1 MSFSGLI
8 DDFLDYM
15 CHNRGRSPRLAEVYR
30 LALSRLEKF
39 MVGIERNPLTA
50 THDDLI
56 AFTGP
61 HLFNLG
67 LRDPLSRRTH
77 ISAVRGFFL
86 WARANKL
93 VAENP
98 ALGVPQP
105 KVGVKIPRTL
115 RLADIEKLMWAPDF
129 SRFTGVRDAAMF
141 AIMAGCGLRVSGLIG
156 LNESNVVR
164 DTVDG
169 IPRLFLKV
177 MEKGNRERI
186 VPIPEQAALLLQLY
200 MEHPEIHAIDRL
212 LPDGDKVLFTSI
224 RRSDIHA
231 HEYRGEKRRFN
242 RKTINYLIRR
252 HGVPAGIEPSLLHAH
267 ALRHAYGTELA
278 EDDVPT
284 VTAQRLMGHAD
295 PKTTSIYQ
303 QLALRKLT
311 KVADKSNPLAKIKT
325 PVSALL
331 SQIKRGKA

>member
-1 MSFSGLI
+1 MRLSCLI

>member
-1 MSFSGLI
+1 M
-8 DDFLDYM
+8 
-15 CHNRGRSPRLAEVYR
+15 
-30 LALSRLEKF
+30 
-39 MVGIERNPLTA
+39 
-50 THDDLI
+50 
-56 AFTGP
+56 
-61 HLFNLG
+61 
-67 LRDPLSRRTH
+67 
-77 ISAVRGFFL
+77 
-86 WARANKL
+86 
-93 VAENP
+93 
-98 ALGVPQP
+98 
-105 KVGVKIPRTL
+105 KIPRTL
-115 RLADIEKLMWAPDF
+115 RLADLEKLMWAPDF

>member
-1 MSFSGLI
+1 MSFSDNI

-15 CHNRGRSPRLAEVYR
+15 RHNRGRSPRLAEVYR

-39 MVGIERNPLTA
+39 MTGLGRNPLTA
-50 THDDLI
+50 TPDDLI

-61 HLFNLG
+61 HLFSLG
-67 LRDPLSRRTH
+67 QINPLSRRTH

-86 WARANKL
+86 WAKASKL

-105 KVGVKIPRTL
+105 KVGVKIPRTM

-129 SRFTGVRDAAMF
+129 STLRGVRDAAMF
-141 AIMAGCGLRVSGLIG
+141 AVLAGCGLRASGLIN
-156 LNESNVVR
+156 LNESNVVK

-169 IPRLFLKV
+169 LPRLFLKV
-177 MEKGNRERI
+177 MEKGSRERVI
-186 VPIPEQAALLLQLY
+186 PIPEQAALLLQLY
-200 MEHPEIHAIDRL
+200 MEHPELHAIDRL
-212 LPDGDKVLFTSI
+212 LPNGDKVLFTSFS
-224 RRSDIHA
+224 RPNTPA
-231 HEYRGEKRRFN
+231 HEYHGEKRRIH
-242 RKTINYLIRR
+242 RKTITNWMKHYGI
-252 HGVPAGIEPSLLHAH
+252 PAGIDPSLLHPH

-278 EDDVPT
+278 EDDIPT

-295 PKTTSIYQ
+295 PKSTSIYQ

-311 KVADKSNPLAKIKT
+311 KVVDRSNPLAKIKT

-331 SQIKRGKA
+331 AQIKKCKA